1 MINTM
6 PIPRKINLGVRSI
19 SQVYTEADRI
29 PAARMPMLFGNRVA
43 SGSETGWFR
52 FIFDIGGSIF
62 ILFLLI
68 KIFYILGNMGKIIRK

>member
-1 MINTM
+1 MISTI

-52 FIFDIGGSIF
+52 LIFDIGGSMS
-62 ILFLLI
+62 ILFSLV
-68 KIFYILGNMGKIIRK
+68 KN